1 MATPRRKYSQATLKI
16 LFALSGNQCAHPEC
30 TNTIVEPATEHSDPI
45 VTAHIC
51 HIYPLRRG
59 ENSRWKEELTEEELN
74 SPENLILLCRQH
86 HAVIDGQHET
96 YPPELLKQWKHD
108 HEAKRINQHPTDLD
122 NAPSAILSQPHFPTE
137 LVDQKIK
144 EETNRLRQSR
154 FFPEFNCVDSTL
166 TLARRLANGDLSC
179 GTNGIR
185 CESLAWCIRFLSR
198 TEKLDK
204 AEKYLNLAKELGT
217 CQEID
222 IADAFIASQR
232 GDKESALSS
241 LAEIDSSLSRT
252 AALMVVGHHDSP
264 AGAVSWLNAA
274 GIDATSLD
282 SEGRRFLLG
291 CQLGLADWEAAR
303 RCLDLLTDDDLL
315 SVPVLHHMVAIT
327 RLLSTV
333 PTELR
338 AFVHNQLPFD
348 LKNFPLASHAAALE
362 ARRVARGHFIEAE
375 KVASQLSLPRAA
387 AMAEEY
393 AFWLELIDPDP
404 DESDRGKK
412 RLESKLR
419 DSKSALRLVHLALEF
434 GINLDRAA
442 VEREIERQI
451 ALNGG
456 ITYDAA
462 LARFSLLLRQESP
475 EDIANAIVQ
484 HFDEL
489 VDYIDRKA
497 MRSIQIEAFSKAGMF
512 ERANECLEVLRQ
524 EGLSEAEESSL
535 RSIIAEAEG
544 AAPMENRKVRFE
556 ETGSLHDLASLVDDL
571 QTRDDWNGICKYG
584 EILFQR
590 TGALRDAERFASAL
604 YKVQKHERLVEFLR
618 SNETLVAQSKHL
630 QIIFCW
636 SLYHEG
642 ALLEARSQLARLSN
656 EKNDPNYRALQ
667 FNLGISLGDWESL
680 SAFVDNEYLARDKRD
695 ARDLLRA
702 AQLALHL
709 SLPRA
714 KELMFV
720 AVNKGSEDAGI
731 LGAAYFLATNAGWED
746 NNEISQW
753 IHKAA
758 ALSEKDGPIQR
769 MTLKDVLDLKP
780 QWDRRTSE
788 VWQLLSRGEIPMFVA
803 AQSLNKSLIGLMLFP
818 ALANLSES
826 DPRRR
831 GAVPAYSGQRQP
843 RTLDTRR
850 TIGID
855 ATALLTLSFLNLLDE
870 TLDALDEI
878 HVPHSTLAWLF
889 EEKQKVSFH
898 QPSRI
903 RDAQRMSHLLHK
915 DVLEKLL
922 PGTVPDSDLSDQVGE
937 ELALLI
943 TEAEKVRH
951 EEDSQ
956 RVVVRPAPVHRVAS
970 LMEEEADLTAHAA
983 VLSSCQS
990 IVDKLQQRGQI
1001 TTEEAKKARA
1011 YLQLNEKPW
1020 PNQPTIADG
1029 AVLYLDSLAVNYF
1042 LDLGILDKLKNAGFR
1057 AIVGPREISETNE
1070 LISYE
1075 ELSDKVNEAIE
1086 RIRSAVNAR
1095 IESGKIR
1102 VGRRTDTD
1110 QTAEPSIPHHP
1121 TFDLIALAKHC
1132 DAIITDDRFLN
1143 QHANIDGGSVQT
1155 PIFST
1160 LDLID
1165 TFAARGS
1172 KTAEE
1177 RMMYRTQLRRAGYF
1191 FVPVSDDELAHHL
1204 NVSTVEDDKVIETAE
1219 LRAIRENILR
1229 VRMSNWL
1236 QIPKEGPWL
1245 DTIQKVFIRVL
1256 KDLWRVD
1263 TDFSD
1268 ARARSDWITAQVDI
1282 RGWAHNFSSEN
1293 GPDIVKNAYYEQIL
1307 MMLVPPL
1314 NVPSEVKN
1322 EYGIWVED
1330 RILAPIKEQY
1340 TDLYSWILEWQR
1352 KGIARVAD
1360 MKPTEGGEK

>member
-1 MATPRRKYSQATLKI
+1 MSMEKPKRNLSRKTEKV
-16 LFALSGNQCAHPEC
+16 LFGSSMHCAYPGC
-30 TNTIVEPATEHSDPI
+30 NNPLVEPSTEKSDA
-45 VTAHIC
+45 VVVADEC
-51 HIYPLRRG
+51 HIHAISPNG
-59 ENSRWKEELTEEELN
+59 PRWIEGLTEKDLN
-74 SPENLILLCRQH
+74 SPDNLILLCPNH
-86 HAVIDGQHET
+86 HRLVDGQ
-96 YPPELLKQWKHD
+96 PEIYTADLLKKWKQ
-108 HEAKRINQHPTDLD
+108 EQETKIINRLSAELD
-122 NAPSAILSQPHFPTE
+122 NVPSDVLSHPYFPTE

-144 EETNRLRQSR
+144 DETDRLRKSR
-154 FFPEFNCVDSTL
+154 FFPEFDSARSSL
-166 TLARRLANGDLSC
+166 TLARRLVEGDLSG
-179 GTNGIR
+179 GTNAIR
-185 CESLAWCIRFLSR
+185 CESLGRCVRFLSR
-198 TEKLDK
+198 TEELDK
-204 AEKYLNLAKELGT
+204 AEEYLNLAKELGT

-222 IADAFIASQR
+222 IADAFISSQK
-232 GDKESALSS
+232 GDKKEALSI
-241 LAEIDSSLSRT
+241 LASINSPISRS
-252 AALMVVGHHDSP
+252 AAFIIVVHHDDP
-264 AGAVSWLNAA
+264 QGAVDWLKGA
-274 GIDATSLD
+274 GIDASNLD
-282 SEGRRFLLG
+282 PEGKRFFLG
-291 CQLGLADWEAAR
+291 CQLELANWEAAQ
-303 RCLDLLTDDDLL
+303 RCLDLLTNDDLHN
-315 SVPVLHHMVAIT
+315 VPFLHHMVAIIH
-327 RLLSTV
+327 LLSTV
-333 PTELR
+333 PKELR
-338 AFVHNQLPFD
+338 ASVFDQIPFD
-348 LKNFPLASHAAALE
+348 TKDFPLASDTAAIE
-362 ARRVARGHFIEAE
+362 ARRLAHSHFIEAE
-375 KVASQLSLPRAA
+375 KVARQLSLPRAA
-387 AMAEEY
+387 TIADEY
-393 AFWLELIDPDP
+393 ALWLELRDP
-404 DESDRGKK
+404 DEFEKGKI
-412 RLESKLR
+412 RLKSKLR
-419 DSKSALRLVHLALEF
+419 DPNSALRLVHVGLEF
-434 GINLDRAA
+434 GIKLDLEAVKGEIEQQIVLNGKITRDAA
-442 VEREIERQI
+442 V
-451 ALNGG
+451 
-456 ITYDAA
+456 
-462 LARFSLLLRQESP
+462 ARFALLLTQKTP
-475 EDIANAIVQ
+475 EDVANSIGQ

-489 VDYIDRKA
+489 ADYIDRKV
-497 MRSIQIEAFSKAGMF
+497 MRSIQIEAFSKAGML
-512 ERANECLEVLRQ
+512 ERANECLEILMQ
-524 EGLSEAEESSL
+524 EGLSQAEGSSL
-535 RSIIAEAEG
+535 RSIIAETEG
-544 AAPMENRKVRFE
+544 ADPVENLKVRFE
-556 ETGSLHDLASLVDDL
+556 QTESLQDLASLVGKL
-571 QTRDDWNGICKYG
+571 EARDDWNSICEYG
-584 EILFQR
+584 EILFER
-590 TGALRDAERFASAL
+590 TGDLHDAERFARAL
-604 YKVQKHERLVEFLR
+604 YHAKKNEQLVEFLR
-618 SNETLVAQSKHL
+618 SKETLVAQSRHL
-630 QIIFCW
+630 QMAFCL
-636 SLYHEG
+636 SLYYEG
-642 ALLEARSQLARLSN
+642 ALLEARSELAKLSN
-656 EKNDPNYRALQ
+656 SRNDSNYRALQ
-667 FNLGISLGDWESL
+667 LNLGISLGDWDSL
-680 SAFVDNEYLARDKRD
+680 SAFVDSEYVERDKRD
-695 ARDLLRA
+695 ARDLLRT
-702 AQLALHL
+702 AQLALRL
-709 SLPRA
+709 GLPRA
-714 KELMFV
+714 KELLFV
-720 AVNKGSEDAGI
+720 AANKGNDDARV
-731 LGAAYFLATNAGWED
+731 LGAAYFLAANAGWED
-746 NNEISQW
+746 NKEVTEW

-758 ALSEKDGPIQR
+758 ALSGQDGPIQ
-769 MTLKDVLDLKP
+769 MMSLKDVLDLKP

-870 TLDALDEI
+870 TLDVLDEI